1 MDKIKKLFNKINNNP
16 YDVRFNDICK
26 LAEAFGFTYKG
37 GKGSH
42 RVYSRKGVREI
53 LNFQNVKG
61 KVKPYQ
67 VKQYLKLIQEYN
79 LRLKEE

>member
-1 MDKIKKLFNKINNNP
+1 MDKIQKLLNKINNNP
-16 YDVRFNDICK
+16 YNVRFKDICK
-26 LAEAFGFTYKG
+26 LTEAFGFTYKG

>member
-1 MDKIKKLFNKINNNP
+1 MRNQKLFNKVNNNP

-26 LAEAFGFTYKG
+26 LVEAFGFIHKG

-42 RVYSRKGVREI
+42 KVYSQKGIREI

-67 VKQYLKLIQEYN
+67 VKQFLKLIQEYN
-79 LRLKEE
+79 LKLKEE

>member
-16 YDVRFNDICK
+16 YYVRFNDICK
-26 LAEAFGFTYKG
+26 LAKAFGFTYKG

>member
-1 MDKIKKLFNKINNNP
+1 MDKIQKLFNKVNNNP

-42 RVYSRKGVREI
+42 RVYSQKGVREI